1 MRNSHNLPVF
11 MLSITLCGSTAWGA
25 TIRGTV
31 VDPSGARVGRAE
43 IRIASAHGSVIGQ
56 TVSADDG
63 RFELSGFPS
72 GMYVLRV
79 EATGLQ
85 PKSVP
90 VLVGEPDPQPI
101 ETRLDLVTSTT
112 QVSVIAERGSASL
125 VQESPQVVAAHDRAD
140 LLRRPLANI
149 GQIMDASP
157 GVTAQETTRGQ
168 VSLLMR
174 GLTGYQTLLLVDGI
188 RYNTSIFRSGPNQ
201 YLAWIDPS
209 QAQGVEAVLGPSS
222 SQHGS
227 DSLGGTVNVT
237 TPIPRYA
244 TGDSIS
250 LHGQAG
256 LWGSSADM
264 SAGGDLLLSLGT
276 PRLSWTGGG
285 NARKLNDLRGGGG
298 TDSRNAFSRFLG
310 MDDGA
315 VTGLLGSRMQDT
327 AFAQIGFQN
336 KVAFHPSAT
345 HSLTLQHM
353 YSDQRNVRSY
363 RDQIGGVGRLQALT
377 SPQRLN
383 FGYARYEKI
392 RAGFLDSL
400 AGTFSINSQTD
411 GYRRQDL
418 RPVNPIIQDNS
429 RVDAFGYAGQGQTH
443 LGSRVAIVFGGD
455 IYRESINSTRFT
467 FNPVNGVTTQNR
479 ALYPNNSRYITSG
492 LFLQGTAEL
501 IPHRLR
507 GLVGIRWTRASF
519 QTQGMDNRDA
529 SGASLG
535 VTDSFQRFP
544 FFSFNTSLTY
554 QITKAWSI
562 SGLAGR
568 GIRAPNATDLSSIGV
583 TTLGFDVSASDAL
596 LAKALVGS
604 DGGESAVS
612 AGRPFRSLRA
622 ENLTSY
628 ELGVRYVGSKLYI
641 RVQGFDSELQD
652 PLVGR
657 TLVFPVNGVPTSIGG
672 YTVRALPQTQA
683 QAQQGVVTVA
693 TPLTPR
699 AVRSIANE
707 GAIRYYGLESHF
719 HFRVSR
725 QWNVGSSYSYL
736 AGRELFPNRPVRRLP
751 PQRLNTSVR
760 YSPSGKVWLEAISA
774 FTGSQYRMNG
784 GDYDDDRMGA
794 SRSRTTIADF
804 FAGGYAGQYIAPGPD
819 GRTATAD
826 DIFRPTGETLRQ
838 IQDRVLPLGAVVN
851 GILVSSAATRVPLYL
866 GSPKWWTVGLRGGY
880 SLTETLSLDVA
891 AMNLTDRNYRIH
903 GSGTD
908 APGIDVSVSLRYV
921 F

>member
-1 MRNSHNLPVF
+1 MRFTHSLPTFV
-11 MLSITLCGSTAWGA
+11 LSIILCGSTIWSA

-31 VDPSGARVGRAE
+31 VDPSGARISRAE
-43 IRIASAHGSVIGQ
+43 IRVASAQGSVIGQ

-63 RFELSGFPS
+63 RFELSGFPA
-72 GMYVLRV
+72 GFYVVRV
-79 EATGLQ
+79 ESTGLQ
-85 PKSVP
+85 PKSWP
-90 VLVGEPDPQPI
+90 VLVGARDPQPI

-125 VQESPQVVAAHDRAD
+125 VQESPQVVSVHDRSE
-140 LLRRPLANI
+140 LLRRPLVNI
-149 GQIMDASP
+149 GQILEDSP
-157 GVTAQETTRGQ
+157 GLTAQETTRGQ

-227 DSLGGTVNVT
+227 DSLGGTVNVG
-237 TPIPRYA
+237 TPIPRYSTDA
-244 TGDSIS
+244 VASF
-250 LHGQAG
+250 HGQAG

-264 SAGGDLLLSLGT
+264 SAGSDLLLSLGT
-276 PRLSWTGGG
+276 PRFSWVGGA

-298 TDSRNAFSRFLG
+298 TDSRNAFQRFLG
-310 MDDGA
+310 MSDDA
-315 VTGLLGSRMQDT
+315 VNGLLGSRMQDT
-327 AFAQIGFQN
+327 GFAQTGFHN
-336 KVAFHPSAT
+336 KVAVHPSAT

-392 RAGFLDSL
+392 RVGFLDSL

-429 RVDAFGYAGQGQTH
+429 RVDAYGYAGQGQTH
-443 LGSRVAIVFGGD
+443 LGSRVAVVFGGD
-455 IYRESINSTRFT
+455 MYRESIASTRFT
-467 FNPVNGVTTQNR
+467 FNPTSGVTTQNR

-507 GLVGIRWTRASF
+507 GLVGVRWTRASF
-519 QTQGMDNRDA
+519 RTQGADNRDA

-554 QITKAWSI
+554 QITKSFSL
-562 SGLAGR
+562 SGLIGR

-596 LAKALVGS
+596 AAKALVGS

-612 AGRPFRSLRA
+612 TGRSFRALRA
-622 ENLTSY
+622 ENLTNY
-628 ELGVRYVGSKLYI
+628 ELGVRYVGSRLYV
-641 RVQGFDSELQD
+641 RAQGFDSELKD

-657 TLVFPVNGVPTSIGG
+657 TLVLPVDGVPSSIGG
-672 YTVRALPQTQA
+672 YAVRALPQTPA

-707 GAIRYYGLESHF
+707 GAIRYYGVESHF
-719 HFRVSR
+719 QFRVSR

-736 AGRELFPNRPVRRLP
+736 AGRELAPNRPVRRLP
-751 PQRLNTSVR
+751 PQRLNASVR
-760 YSPSGKVWLEAISA
+760 YSPSGKVWLETVAAVS
-774 FTGSQYRMNG
+774 GSQYRMNG

-794 SRSRTTIADF
+794 SRNRSSIADF
-804 FAGGYAGQYIAPGPD
+804 FAGGYAGQYISPGPD
-819 GRTATAD
+819 RRSGTAD
-826 DIFRPTGETLRQ
+826 DLFAPTGETLRQ
-838 IQDRVLPLGAVVN
+838 IQDRVLPLGTIVN
-851 GILVSSAATRVPLYL
+851 GVLVSSATTRVPLYL